1 MKKVI
6 AAIVALSLVLALCV
20 TGFAAGLLDSNT
32 ESALKTAVHKAFTT
46 TMWKADPDLAEKAVK
61 NLQAAGYSK
70 DVIAYGVT
78 LVQEDSTM
86 STAIK
91 ADKLDMFNAALAAAA
106 ETPSPS
112 VTMPATTAPTTAP
125 SGGGD
130 GTTSGG
136 GDGTTSGGG
145 SLLPDLTLP
154 NLPDITLPDI
164 NFDELVSASDLIQ
177 RLKDAGIPASALQTV
192 VDALHSA
199 GAIDDTMYNEATNLI
214 NANEPTS
221 ESSNEGGIGGF
232 LSGIVDTISGLFGG
246 ATSNDNGGDALN
258 DDFGSGTDT
267 PPGDTALISV
277 VAVAAVAGAALLL
290 TKKKK

>member
-6 AAIVALSLVLALCV
+6 AAILALSLV
-20 TGFAAGLLDSNT
+20 FAFSLTSFADYLQNEEQHLTTILNT
-32 ESALKTAVHKAFTT
+32 VKGGPGNAAASKAQISTLQNKT
-46 TMWKADPDLAEKAVK
+46 
-61 NLQAAGYSK
+61 NGYDK
-70 DVIAYGVT
+70 PVIKYC
-78 LVQEDSTM
+78 L
-86 STAIK
+86 
-91 ADKLDMFNAALAAAA
+91 DKLKANGSIDDTRYANLIAALEAAPD
-106 ETPSPS
+106 TVNPK
-112 VTMPATTAPTTAP
+112 VTMQPGTDPTATTAAPATTAPTTAP
-125 SGGGD
+125 SGGG
-130 GTTSGG
+130 TTSG
-136 GDGTTSGGG
+136 SG

-154 NLPDITLPDI
+154 NLPDVTLPDI

-246 ATSNDNGGDALN
+246 GTGDAGT
-258 DDFGSGTDT
+258 GSGSSDEFGGSQAT
-267 PPGDTALISV
+267 GDTALISV

-290 TKKKK
+290 TKKKKEDK

>member
-6 AAIVALSLVLALCV
+6 AAILALSLV
-20 TGFAAGLLDSNT
+20 FAFSLTSFADYLPDEEQHLTTILNT
-32 ESALKTAVHKAFTT
+32 
-46 TMWKADPDLAEKAVK
+46 VK
-61 NLQAAGYSK
+61 NGP
-70 DVIAYGVT
+70 G
-78 LVQEDSTM
+78 
-86 STAIK
+86 
-91 ADKLDMFNAALAAAA
+91 NAALSKAQITSLQKNGYDKPVIKYCLDKLKANGSIDDTRYTNLITALEAAPD
-106 ETPSPS
+106 TDNPK
-112 VTMPATTAPTTAP
+112 VTMKPGTDPTATTAAPATTAPTTSP
-125 SGGGD
+125 SGD
-130 GTTSGG
+130 SGTTSG
-136 GDGTTSGGG
+136 SG

-199 GAIDDTMYNEATNLI
+199 GAIDDDMYNEATNLI

-246 ATSNDNGGDALN
+246 GTGDAGT
-258 DDFGSGTDT
+258 GSGSSDEFGGSQAT
-267 PPGDTALISV
+267 GDTALISV

-290 TKKKK
+290 TKKKKEDK

>member
-6 AAIVALSLVLALCV
+6 AAILALSLV
-20 TGFAAGLLDSNT
+20 FAFSLTSFADYLPGEEQHLTTILNTVNTPPKAPAGLCK
-32 ESALKTAVHKAFTT
+32 ALIKS
-46 TMWKADPDLAEKAVK
+46 
-61 NLQAAGYSK
+61 LQDNGYDK
-70 DVIAYGVT
+70 PVIKYC
-78 LVQEDSTM
+78 L
-86 STAIK
+86 
-91 ADKLDMFNAALAAAA
+91 DKLKANGSLKNDGRYENLIAALEAAPDTAKP
-106 ETPSPS
+106 TI
-112 VTMPATTAPTTAP
+112 TMKPGTDPTATTAAPTTSP
-125 SGGGD
+125 SGGSGT
-130 GTTSGG
+130 GTTSG
-136 GDGTTSGGG
+136 SG

-177 RLKDAGIPASALQTV
+177 KLKDAGIPASAMQTV

-199 GAIDDTMYNEATNLI
+199 GAIDDDMYNEATNLI

-246 ATSNDNGGDALN
+246 GTGDAGT
-258 DDFGSGTDT
+258 GSGSSDEFGGSQAT
-267 PPGDTALISV
+267 GDTALISV

-290 TKKKK
+290 TKKKKEDK

>member
-6 AAIVALSLVLALCV
+6 AAILALSLV
-20 TGFAAGLLDSNT
+20 FAFSLTSFADYLPGEEQHLTTILNTVNTPPKAPAGLCK
-32 ESALKTAVHKAFTT
+32 ALIKS
-46 TMWKADPDLAEKAVK
+46 
-61 NLQAAGYSK
+61 LQDNGYDK
-70 DVIAYGVT
+70 PVIKYC
-78 LVQEDSTM
+78 L
-86 STAIK
+86 
-91 ADKLDMFNAALAAAA
+91 DKLKANGSLKNDGRYENLITALEAAPDTANP
-106 ETPSPS
+106 TI
-112 VTMPATTAPTTAP
+112 TMKPGTDPTATTAAPTTSP
-125 SGGGD
+125 SGGSGT
-130 GTTSGG
+130 GTTSG
-136 GDGTTSGGG
+136 SG

-199 GAIDDTMYNEATNLI
+199 GAIDDDMYNEATNLI

-246 ATSNDNGGDALN
+246 GTGDAGT
-258 DDFGSGTDT
+258 GSGSSDEFGGSQAT
-267 PPGDTALISV
+267 GDTALISV

-290 TKKKK
+290 TKKKKEDK

>member
-6 AAIVALSLVLALCV
+6 AAILALSLVFALSL
-20 TGFAAGLLDSNT
+20 TSFADYLPNEEQHLTTILNTVNTPPKAPAGLCK
-32 ESALKTAVHKAFTT
+32 ALIKS
-46 TMWKADPDLAEKAVK
+46 
-61 NLQAAGYSK
+61 LQDNGYDK
-70 DVIAYGVT
+70 PVIKYC
-78 LVQEDSTM
+78 L
-86 STAIK
+86 
-91 ADKLDMFNAALAAAA
+91 DKLKANGSLKNDGRYENLIAALEAAPDTANPTIIMKPG
-106 ETPSPS
+106 TPP
-112 VTMPATTAPTTAP
+112 TTATTAPATAPTTSP
-125 SGGGD
+125 SGGSGT
-130 GTTSGG
+130 GTTSG
-136 GDGTTSGGG
+136 SG

-177 RLKDAGIPASALQTV
+177 RLKDAGIPASAMQTV

-199 GAIDDTMYNEATNLI
+199 GAIDDDMYNEATNLI

-246 ATSNDNGGDALN
+246 GTGDAGT
-258 DDFGSGTDT
+258 GSGSSDEFGGSQAT
-267 PPGDTALISV
+267 GDTALISV

-290 TKKKK
+290 TKKKKEDK

>member
-6 AAIVALSLVLALCV
+6 AAILALSLV
-20 TGFAAGLLDSNT
+20 FAFSLTSFADYLPDEEQHLTTILNT
-32 ESALKTAVHKAFTT
+32 
-46 TMWKADPDLAEKAVK
+46 VK
-61 NLQAAGYSK
+61 NGP
-70 DVIAYGVT
+70 G
-78 LVQEDSTM
+78 
-86 STAIK
+86 
-91 ADKLDMFNAALAAAA
+91 NAALSKAQITSLQNNGYDKPVIKYCLDKLKANGSIDDTRYTNLITALEAAPDTANPKITMKPG
-106 ETPSPS
+106 TPP
-112 VTMPATTAPTTAP
+112 TTATTAPATTAPTTSP
-125 SGGGD
+125 SGGS
-130 GTTSGG
+130 GTTSG
-136 GDGTTSGGG
+136 SG

-177 RLKDAGIPASALQTV
+177 RLKDAGIPASAMQTV

-199 GAIDDTMYNEATNLI
+199 GAIDDDMYNEATNLI

-246 ATSNDNGGDALN
+246 GTGDAGT
-258 DDFGSGTDT
+258 GSGSSDEFGGSQAT
-267 PPGDTALISV
+267 GDTALISV

-290 TKKKK
+290 TKKKKEDK

>member
-6 AAIVALSLVLALCV
+6 AAILALSLVFAFSLTSFADYLPDEEQHLATIL
-20 TGFAAGLLDSNT
+20 
-32 ESALKTAVHKAFTT
+32 E
-46 TMWKADPDLAEKAVK
+46 EVK
-61 NLQAAGYSK
+61 KGNG
-70 DVIAYGVT
+70 
-78 LVQEDSTM
+78 
-86 STAIK
+86 
-91 ADKLDMFNAALAAAA
+91 NAALCKAQIKKFQDNGYDKPVIKYCLEKLKANGSIDDTRYANLTAALEAA
-106 ETPSPS
+106 PDTPNPKIFMQPG
-112 VTMPATTAPTTAP
+112 TPPTTATTAPTTSP
-125 SGGGD
+125 SGGSGT
-130 GTTSGG
+130 GTTSG
-136 GDGTTSGGG
+136 SG

-154 NLPDITLPDI
+154 NLPDIPLPDI

-199 GAIDDTMYNEATNLI
+199 GAIDDDMYNEATNLI

-246 ATSNDNGGDALN
+246 GTGDAGT
-258 DDFGSGTDT
+258 GSGSSDEFGGSQAT
-267 PPGDTALISV
+267 GDTALISV

-290 TKKKK
+290 TKKKKEDK

>member
-6 AAIVALSLVLALCV
+6 AAILALSLVFALSL
-20 TGFAAGLLDSNT
+20 TSFADYLPYEEQHLTTIYNT
-32 ESALKTAVHKAFTT
+32 
-46 TMWKADPDLAEKAVK
+46 VK
-61 NLQAAGYSK
+61 NGPGNAAASKAQITTLQNQTNGYDK
-70 DVIAYGVT
+70 PVIKYC
-78 LVQEDSTM
+78 L
-86 STAIK
+86 
-91 ADKLDMFNAALAAAA
+91 DKLKANGSIDDTRYQNLIAALEAAPD
-106 ETPSPS
+106 TVNPK
-112 VTMPATTAPTTAP
+112 VTMQPGTDPTATTAAPTTSP
-125 SGGGD
+125 SGGSGT
-130 GTTSGG
+130 GTTSG
-136 GDGTTSGGG
+136 SG

-177 RLKDAGIPASALQTV
+177 RLKDAGIPASAMQTV

-199 GAIDDTMYNEATNLI
+199 GAIDDDMYNEATNLI

-246 ATSNDNGGDALN
+246 GTGDAGT
-258 DDFGSGTDT
+258 GSGSSDEFGGSQAT
-267 PPGDTALISV
+267 GDTALISV

-290 TKKKK
+290 TKKKKEDK

>member
-6 AAIVALSLVLALCV
+6 AAILALSLV
-20 TGFAAGLLDSNT
+20 FAFSLTSFADYLPGEEQHLTTILNTVNPPPNAPAGLCKGLIKS
-32 ESALKTAVHKAFTT
+32 
-46 TMWKADPDLAEKAVK
+46 
-61 NLQAAGYSK
+61 LQDNGYDK
-70 DVIAYGVT
+70 PVIKYC
-78 LVQEDSTM
+78 L
-86 STAIK
+86 
-91 ADKLDMFNAALAAAA
+91 DKLKANGSLKNDGRYENLIAALEAAPDTANPTITMKPGTDPTATTAA
-106 ETPSPS
+106 P
-112 VTMPATTAPTTAP
+112 TTAPTTAP
-125 SGGGD
+125 SGGG
-130 GTTSGG
+130 TTSG
-136 GDGTTSGGG
+136 SG

-177 RLKDAGIPASALQTV
+177 RLKDAGIPASAMQTV

-199 GAIDDTMYNEATNLI
+199 GAIDDDMYNEATNLI

-246 ATSNDNGGDALN
+246 GTGDAGT
-258 DDFGSGTDT
+258 GSGSSDEFGGSQAT
-267 PPGDTALISV
+267 GDTALISV

-290 TKKKK
+290 TKKKKEDK

>member
-6 AAIVALSLVLALCV
+6 AVLLTLTLAFAFCSTAFAYDVPDSVMQTVTRFCTAGSDPLSEQTAKQAISLLQGGSNKYDKPVIQYCLEQLKTEGKISEERYQLFV
-20 TGFAAGLLDSNT
+20 KVLDSNPD
-32 ESALKTAVHKAFTT
+32 TT
-46 TMWKADPDLAEKAVK
+46 NP
-61 NLQAAGYSK
+61 
-70 DVIAYGVT
+70 AY
-78 LVQEDSTM
+78 
-86 STAIK
+86 
-91 ADKLDMFNAALAAAA
+91 
-106 ETPSPS
+106 
-112 VTMPATTAPTTAP
+112 TMPATTAPSA
-125 SGGGD
+125 
-130 GTTSGG
+130 GTTNGSGSG
-136 GDGTTSGGG
+136 SGEGTTGGSG

-177 RLKDAGIPASALQTV
+177 KLKDAGIPASALQTV

-199 GAIDDTMYNEATNLI
+199 GVIDDTMYNDATNLI

-246 ATSNDNGGDALN
+246 GTGDAGTG
-258 DDFGSGTDT
+258 DGSSDEFGGSQAT
-267 PPGDTALISV
+267 GDTALISV

-290 TKKKK
+290 TKKKEDK

>member
-6 AAIVALSLVLALCV
+6 AAILALSLVFALSL
-20 TGFAAGLLDSNT
+20 TSFADYLPNEEQHLTTILNT
-32 ESALKTAVHKAFTT
+32 
-46 TMWKADPDLAEKAVK
+46 VK
-61 NLQAAGYSK
+61 NGP
-70 DVIAYGVT
+70 G
-78 LVQEDSTM
+78 
-86 STAIK
+86 
-91 ADKLDMFNAALAAAA
+91 NAALSKAQITSLQNNGYDKPVIKYCLDKLKANGSIDDTRYQNLIAALEAA
-106 ETPSPS
+106 PDTAKPTIIMQPG
-112 VTMPATTAPTTAP
+112 TDPTATTAAPTTSP
-125 SGGGD
+125 SGGSGT
-130 GTTSGG
+130 GTTSG
-136 GDGTTSGGG
+136 SG

-177 RLKDAGIPASALQTV
+177 RLKDAGIPASAMQTV

-199 GAIDDTMYNEATNLI
+199 GAIDDDMYNEATNLI

-246 ATSNDNGGDALN
+246 GTGDAGT
-258 DDFGSGTDT
+258 GSGSSDEFGGSQAT
-267 PPGDTALISV
+267 GDTALISV

-290 TKKKK
+290 TKKKKEDK

>member
-6 AAIVALSLVLALCV
+6 AAILALSLVFALSL
-20 TGFAAGLLDSNT
+20 TSFADYLPNEEQHLTTILNT
-32 ESALKTAVHKAFTT
+32 
-46 TMWKADPDLAEKAVK
+46 VK
-61 NLQAAGYSK
+61 NGP
-70 DVIAYGVT
+70 G
-78 LVQEDSTM
+78 
-86 STAIK
+86 
-91 ADKLDMFNAALAAAA
+91 NAALSKAQIKSLQDNGYDKPVIRYCLDKLKANGSLANDGRYENLIAALEAA
-106 ETPSPS
+106 PDTVNPK
-112 VTMPATTAPTTAP
+112 VTMQPGTDPTATTAAPTTSP
-125 SGGGD
+125 SGGSGT
-130 GTTSGG
+130 GTTSG
-136 GDGTTSGGG
+136 SG

-177 RLKDAGIPASALQTV
+177 RLKDAGIPASAMQTV

-199 GAIDDTMYNEATNLI
+199 GAIDDDMYNEATNLI

-246 ATSNDNGGDALN
+246 GTGDAGT
-258 DDFGSGTDT
+258 GSGSSDEFGGSQAT
-267 PPGDTALISV
+267 GDTALISV

-290 TKKKK
+290 TKKKKEDK

>member
-6 AAIVALSLVLALCV
+6 AAILALSLVFALSL
-20 TGFAAGLLDSNT
+20 TSFADYLPNEEQHLTTILNT
-32 ESALKTAVHKAFTT
+32 
-46 TMWKADPDLAEKAVK
+46 VK
-61 NLQAAGYSK
+61 NGP
-70 DVIAYGVT
+70 G
-78 LVQEDSTM
+78 
-86 STAIK
+86 
-91 ADKLDMFNAALAAAA
+91 NAALSKAQIKSLQDNGYDKPVIRYCLDKLKANGSLANDGRYENLIAALEAA
-106 ETPSPS
+106 PVTGNPK
-112 VTMPATTAPTTAP
+112 VTMPPGTDPTATTAAPTTSP
-125 SGGGD
+125 SGGSGT
-130 GTTSGG
+130 GTTSG
-136 GDGTTSGGG
+136 SG

-177 RLKDAGIPASALQTV
+177 KLKDAGIPASAMQTV

-199 GAIDDTMYNEATNLI
+199 GAIDDDMYNEATNLI

-246 ATSNDNGGDALN
+246 GTGDAGT
-258 DDFGSGTDT
+258 GSGSSDEFGGSQAT
-267 PPGDTALISV
+267 GDTALISV

-290 TKKKK
+290 TKKKKEDK

>member
-6 AAIVALSLVLALCV
+6 AAILALSLVFALSL
-20 TGFAAGLLDSNT
+20 TSFADYLPDEEQHLTTILNT
-32 ESALKTAVHKAFTT
+32 
-46 TMWKADPDLAEKAVK
+46 VK
-61 NLQAAGYSK
+61 NGP
-70 DVIAYGVT
+70 G
-78 LVQEDSTM
+78 
-86 STAIK
+86 
-91 ADKLDMFNAALAAAA
+91 NAALSKAQITSLQNNGYDKPVIKYCLDKLKANGSIDDTRYTNLITALEAAPDTAKP
-106 ETPSPS
+106 TI
-112 VTMPATTAPTTAP
+112 TMKPGTDPTATTAAPTTSP
-125 SGGGD
+125 SGGSGT
-130 GTTSGG
+130 GTTSG
-136 GDGTTSGGG
+136 SG

-177 RLKDAGIPASALQTV
+177 RLKDAGIPASAMQTV

-199 GAIDDTMYNEATNLI
+199 GAIDDDMYNEATNLI

-246 ATSNDNGGDALN
+246 GTGDAGT
-258 DDFGSGTDT
+258 GSGSSDEFGGSQAT
-267 PPGDTALISV
+267 GDTALISV

-290 TKKKK
+290 TKKKKEDK